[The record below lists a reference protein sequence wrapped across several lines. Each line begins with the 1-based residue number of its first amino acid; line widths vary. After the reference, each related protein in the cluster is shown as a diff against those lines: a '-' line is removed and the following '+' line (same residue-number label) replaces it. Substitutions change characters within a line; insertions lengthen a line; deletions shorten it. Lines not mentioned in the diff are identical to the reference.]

1 MRRWTLAGLLLCMAQ
16 PATAADLAPLSPTAV
31 TKQPTAARPVSARI
45 IMLGTAGGPE
55 TRLKRVQSTTA
66 VLVNDKV
73 YLVDV
78 GDGALRQLVAAGL
91 RQDQVKAVFFTLFSQ
106 DRVSGFPNFV
116 STRWLAM
123 KKLPLPIYG
132 PTGLV
137 QTLHGI
143 DLSLGPVAASS
154 FVTSKDPL
162 EQIDAHELL
171 ESGPVYADENVK
183 VTALALPRAAG
194 KPPVAFAYRF
204 ETPGG
209 SVVFTGATGAR
220 EALAPFAR
228 GADVLVSEVF
238 DIEGIVR
245 QTGSRETTAALRDR
259 VMTHMRT
266 NHLDPE
272 QIGAL
277 AAAAGV
283 RQVVLHHLEPGSDH
297 ESARAMDRG
306 YAAGVR
312 QKFSG
317 PVLLPNDLQV
327 IDLSK

>member
-1 MRRWTLAGLLLCMAQ
+1 MIGKRGILTLLAFASLPSGASAAS
-16 PATAADLAPLSPTAV
+16 PAPP
-31 TKQPTAARPVSARI
+31 AARIV
-45 IMLGTAGGPE
+45 MLGTAGGAE
-55 TRLKRVQSTTA
+55 TRLRRVQSTTA
-66 VLVNDKV
+66 VVVNGAV

-78 GDGALRQLVAAGL
+78 GDGALRQLVSAGL
-91 RQDQVKAVFFTLFSQ
+91 RQEQVRAVFFTLFSQ
-106 DRVSGFPNFV
+106 DRVGGFPNFIG
-116 STRWLAM
+116 TRWLM
-123 KKLPLPIYG
+123 LKKTPLPMYG

-137 QTLHGI
+137 QTLQGI
-143 DLSLGPVAASS
+143 DTSLKPVAASS

-162 EQIDAHELL
+162 EQIDAHEIV
-171 ESGPVYADENVK
+171 ESGKVYRDENVT

-220 EALAPFAR
+220 DTLAGFAR

-245 QTGSRETTAALRDR
+245 KTGSTTPALRER
-259 VMTHMRT
+259 VMGHMRT

-272 QIGAL
+272 QIGTL
-277 AAAAGV
+277 AKAAGV
-283 RQVVLHHLEPGSDH
+283 GRVVLHHLEPGLDS
-297 ESARAMDRG
+297 ETPEAADRG

-312 QKFSG
+312 GAFAG
-317 PVLLPNDLQV
+317 PVILPRDLQV
-327 IDLSK
+327 IPLAKPAR